1 MVREVPIAAEQTVE
15 WQEVGIVEILLDRV
29 YPIDPLHTGLGPS
42 TEVIVPPGVYPV
54 YRKGGSY
61 SWVMRG
67 RINGRCENLGGG
79 LMVVGGDDEPT
90 GLEVQFPHRTLS
102 SSEFDEL
109 LASPECQPGA
119 RHRYI
124 FRLSGDK
131 AQSR

>member
-1 MVREVPIAAEQTVE
+1 MVRETTA
-15 WQEVGIVEILLDRV
+15 WQEVGTVEILVDRV
-29 YPIDPLHTGLGPS
+29 YPIDPLHSVLGPS

-54 YRKGGSY
+54 YCNGGSY

-67 RINGRCENLGGG
+67 RINARSEYFGGG
-79 LMVVGGDDEPT
+79 LGVVGGDDKPT

-102 SSEFDEL
+102 SGEFNEL

-124 FRLSGDK
+124 FRLSGHK
-131 AQSR
+131 GQSR